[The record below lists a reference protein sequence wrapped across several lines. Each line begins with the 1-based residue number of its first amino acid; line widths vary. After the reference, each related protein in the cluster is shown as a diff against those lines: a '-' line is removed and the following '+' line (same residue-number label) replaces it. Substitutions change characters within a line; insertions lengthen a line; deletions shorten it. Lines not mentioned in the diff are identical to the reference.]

1 MKTRRSKLASEI
13 LELVKAFFNGTEF
26 RNRPER
32 IKEYV
37 LWALRSGGP
46 AYYETPVPYSCTL
59 QPDHPDYPVSFFYYR
74 RFMLTFYFRYQMASY
89 VPSSSSR

>member
-1 MKTRRSKLASEI
+1 MKTRQSKLASEI
-13 LELVKAFFNGTEF
+13 LELVKAFFDGTKF
-26 RNRPER
+26 RNQPER

-59 QPDHPDYPVSFFYYR
+59 QPDHPDYP
-74 RFMLTFYFRYQMASY
+74 
-89 VPSSSSR
+89 